1 MPFINW
7 VLKVLII
14 LSSLLK
20 ISLFVGKL
28 VSKKKKKET
37 KEKYINSCRQKLNI
51 APRYGFGE
59 VYNKSFSFTFQC
71 FWR

>member
-28 VSKKKKKET
+28 VNNKKKKKQ
-37 KEKYINSCRQKLNI
+37 KKNINSCRQKLNI
-51 APRYGFGE
+51 APRYGFGG

>member
-28 VSKKKKKET
+28 VSKKKIRNKKN
-37 KEKYINSCRQKLNI
+37 INSCRKKLNI
-51 APRYGFGE
+51 APRYGFGG